1 MLGPPASLRLSPS
14 PSLSSLDSSSSSPSA
29 KYQIPTD
36 VESYYSE
43 DGTSDQDPTDPTQ
56 QSPEEI
62 QRLKELVIK
71 LQKQID
77 LIQMHVE
84 KNSTRPSQP
93 HVSMHGPSTSQY
105 PWQMSPPPPSQQPP
119 LAPYHYP
126 NMYGP
131 PLQQPPPPYHYPYT
145 YEPPSQQPALSPY
158 HYPYTYEPRL
168 QQPTP
173 PYHYPNTFGLPL
185 QQPTPPH
192 HYPNRLPLQ
201 QPTPPHHY
209 PNTYDPL
216 LQQPTPP
223 YHYPNTF
230 RPPLQQPTP
239 PYHHPN
245 TFGPLLQQPTPPHH
259 YPNTYGPQP
268 QQPMPPRPKVS
279 DNAKDPSPKRG
290 HTAQEVQD
298 HPKLQNTK
306 KVSNLS
312 EMMWARLE
320 QFSTMNKFK
329 RLVLLF
335 IGWYM
340 SVNDAGFKALI
351 SDMDTSSRG
360 MINEDE
366 LRVGLHKLDDQI
378 PDSHVHVLM
387 IVGDLDKD
395 GYLNYLEIVGLFAK
409 LRLIGNDDKY
419 LRIAFE
425 LFDEN
430 QTKYIE
436 IDDLRHC
443 LADVVHENTE
453 EVVEAIMEEVDIDK
467 DGKISYDEFVAMM
480 MSDIKWRK
488 SSRK

>member
-1 MLGPPASLRLSPS
+1 MLGPPASLRLSRS
-14 PSLSSLDSSSSSPSA
+14 PSLSSLDTLDSSSSSPSA

-77 LIQMHVE
+77 LIQTHME
-84 KNSTRPSQP
+84 KNSTSSSQP

-119 LAPYHYP
+119 PTPYHYP
-126 NMYGP
+126 NMYGVP
-131 PLQQPPPPYHYPYT
+131 LQQAPLTPYHYPHTYGAPLQQPPLPYHYPYT
-145 YEPPSQQPALSPY
+145 YEPPLQQPTLSPY
-158 HYPYTYEPRL
+158 HYPSTYETPL

-173 PYHYPNTFGLPL
+173 PYHYPNIFGLPL

-192 HYPNRLPLQ
+192 HYPNTFGLPLQ
-201 QPTPPHHY
+201 QPM
-209 PNTYDPL
+209 
-216 LQQPTPP
+216 
-223 YHYPNTF
+223 
-230 RPPLQQPTP
+230 P

-245 TFGPLLQQPTPPHH
+245 TFGPPLQQPTPPHH

-279 DNAKDPSPKRG
+279 DNAKDPCPKRG
-290 HTAQEVQD
+290 HTAQEVPD

-306 KVSNLS
+306 KVSKVSLS

-329 RLVLLF
+329 RIVLLF